1 MDAIVIVLLL
11 PRFTIHIMCHSS
23 TTTQQ
28 YLKRSLTSVLLDF
41 VHISSAAWVMVM
53 ALGILLYY
61 ISGITL
67 NVTANKY
74 TVYELLVGALAS
86 GVGLFLVITMVL
98 YAKMRKIVSKI
109 LVMKLTIE
117 DKQTG
122 RQNTFR
128 GFSALQTKMKSI
140 DQIK

>member
-1 MDAIVIVLLL
+1 MYAAVVMLLSRL
-11 PRFTIHIMCHSS
+11 TLCHSS

-41 VHISSAAWVMVM
+41 VHISSAAWIMVM

>member
-1 MDAIVIVLLL
+1 
-11 PRFTIHIMCHSS
+11 
-23 TTTQQ
+23 
-28 YLKRSLTSVLLDF
+28 
-41 VHISSAAWVMVM
+41 M